1 MKAMSLEQQLERSLH
16 QVRASKAAAARDDLA
31 DWLEAAPPPEA
42 KRPKRLGR
50 KKQKMTNAIQK
61 AEPEQLAPVRH
72 IRDDLAEWRAMRE
85 QASELVKS
93 GFLPRAVNTP
103 EKAMAIIQTGKELGL
118 GPMQS
123 LRSIHIIEGKPTMS
137 ADLIAGLALAKLPGS
152 VLRVVESSDKKCVIE
167 AGRSGQKL
175 TPFEYTMADAQRAG
189 LAGKDNWKKHPRAM
203 LRARAIT
210 EAARAIF
217 PDTCVGL
224 YDPDEL
230 GAVTGPSGEVVELPR
245 VEDVTP
251 LPHVSPHSTSP
262 DENPERHDPVVLL
275 RAMSFFA
282 ECDKAIF
289 DPGCDWATVV
299 KWRGLLGHRGNLTEL
314 GKSISR
320 LYRSDISED
329 ERKEL
334 GKVWQRVE
342 RKLADLEAKL
352 KPPPIEASFQDEPDD
367 GTEALGAPSREPGE
381 EG

>member
-1 MKAMSLEQQLERSLH
+1 MKPSMSLEQQLERS
-16 QVRASKAAAARDDLA
+16 VRHVQMTKAATARDDIDEWLA
-31 DWLEAAPPPEA
+31 VTPVP
-42 KRPKRLGR
+42 PKRLER
-50 KKQKMTNAIQK
+50 NEMSTAIQRT
-61 AEPEQLAPVRH
+61 EPEHQLARV
-72 IRDDLAEWRAMRE
+72 DSLSEWKAMRE
-85 QASELVKS
+85 QATALVSS

-118 GPMQS
+118 GPMQA

-152 VLRVVESSDKKCVIE
+152 VLRVSESSDKQCVIE
-167 AGRSGQKL
+167 AGRAGQKL
-175 TPFEYTMADAQRAG
+175 TTFTYTMADAQRAG

-230 GAVTGPSGEVVELPR
+230 GAVTTPTGEILVEELPR
-245 VEDVTP
+245 V
-251 LPHVSPHSTSP
+251 SPHTESP
-262 DENPERHDPVVLL
+262 DENPERHDPVVYQ
-275 RAMSFFA
+275 RALKFFA
-282 ECDKAIF
+282 DCDKEIF
-289 DPGCDWATVV
+289 DPGCTWETTI
-299 KWRGLLGHRGNLTEL
+299 KWRSLLGHRGNLTEL

-334 GKVWQRVE
+334 GRVWQRVE
-342 RKLADLEAKL
+342 RKLADLEGKL
-352 KPPPIEASFQDEPDD
+352 KPPPIEASFTDDPDD
-367 GTEALGAPSREPGE
+367 GTEALGAPDRSPGE
-381 EG
+381 DDD